1 MADFKLSKLIK
12 QLTFTFVPAL
22 LTVLV
27 YYFIDMGTNPVPF
40 FFVTKFILS
49 IIIVTSLLVKD
60 YTLVMFPLYL
70 FVAGAGML
78 ITEFT
83 QVFMIMFVSHLALI
97 LAGWANFCAYVKR
110 ITKGGRISDWSLEGV
125 GGLLNFWAS
134 VVITFTLFIYV

>member
-1 MADFKLSKLIK
+1 MTDFKFSKLIK

-22 LTVLV
+22 LVVLV

-40 FFVTKFILS
+40 FFITKLILS
-49 IIIVTSLLVKD
+49 IIILTSLLVKD
-60 YTLVMFPLYL
+60 YSLVLFPLYL
-70 FVAGAGML
+70 LLAGVGML
-78 ITEFT
+78 VTEFV
-83 QVFMIMFVSHLALI
+83 QVFMIMFLTHLALI